1 MSAHPYV
8 SHAGED
14 KQEMILR
21 DHLAVDRTIMANE
34 TSFLAYI
41 RTALTLAVAGVTLLK
56 LFNDPFTNIIGWIF
70 LGLAALLFVNG
81 SMRYSEMDTVLHN
94 LSRRNE
100 MMTDEMEESQ
110 GIIRKLASAGQ
121 TILHIFYK

>member
-1 MSAHPYV
+1 MSGHPY
-8 SHAGED
+8 SAFSGDD

-56 LFNDPFTNIIGWIF
+56 LFGDVYTSIIGWVF
-70 LGLAALLFVNG
+70 LGLSALLFING
-81 SMRYSEMDTVLHN
+81 AIRYEEMDGVLQQMSQQQDIADEYN
-94 LSRRNE
+94 ERSGVFRR
-100 MMTDEMEESQ
+100 
-110 GIIRKLASAGQ
+110 LATAGS
-121 TILHIFYK
+121 TIVHIFYK